1 MPQNFWSLVWCLLL
15 LLLFIGW
22 VIPVESFSPSAFTTT
37 SAITIMVRHT
47 PKRRPL
53 GVRSSSSTSY
63 TALDASSSSTSSDEG
78 TTTTTTTTTWD
89 AAGTNDGGGGGG
101 GDGDIEF
108 CELGVNTVYACE
120 TIPATQTQWGATTNL
135 AKCIC
140 GAGSFALP
148 YVFLQQ
154 GLLGGI
160 LSLTLCGGLAA
171 YTMISLAE
179 SQEEETMATTRIT
192 SSSSSSPRPPIASYV
207 ELTNIVLGKQASQ
220 GVFFLTLCA
229 ALGVCSTYLVF
240 IGQTLESMA
249 TTTMGNDNNNNYNNV
264 VQYFFPNASK
274 LSFEIGTVL
283 LLLPLCLIRDYSIFA
298 FTSALGVLAVV
309 GGMAVTV
316 ASGLWVDPGWQSV
329 LATFSE
335 LRLWPESWAA
345 AFGTSFGTVAYLFC
359 INFLTFP
366 ILNSMQDPKKEYAG
380 AVTMAVSGVWIVN
393 VIFAILC
400 LAFFGND
407 TQDLVLSNLGNN
419 GPYLSALKLFLC
431 VDLACTFPIVF
442 SSARQILQGAFLE
455 RPDSDEAA
463 LSRVGIVVV
472 AVSACLGL
480 AQIGGFGTVAN
491 LVGGVAQGTLA
502 FVVPPAIAIAVA
514 RNRRRRR
521 GGVEEKE
528 RRRMDKE
535 ESTISS
541 SHQDVGQWLIL
552 AFGVVVV
559 SSVTYFT
566 IESAMV
572 ATV

>member
-1 MPQNFWSLVWCLLL
+1 
-15 LLLFIGW
+15 
-22 VIPVESFSPSAFTTT
+22 
-37 SAITIMVRHT
+37 MVRHT

-53 GVRSSSSTSY
+53 GVRSSTSY
-63 TALDASSSSTSSDEG
+63 TALDASSSSSSSNDDDKG
-78 TTTTTTTTTWD
+78 ATTTITTTCD
-89 AAGTNDGGGGGG
+89 VRGTNDGGGGGG
-101 GDGDIEF
+101 GGKNYIDDDEIEL
-108 CELGVNTVYACE
+108 CELGVNTVNACE

-135 AKCIC
+135 VKCIC

-171 YTMISLAE
+171 YTMMSLAE
-179 SQEEETMATTRIT
+179 SKEETMATMTTTTTTST
-192 SSSSSSPRPPIASYV
+192 SSSSSSSRPIASYV
-207 ELTNIVLGKQASQ
+207 ELTNIVLGKRASQ

-249 TTTMGNDNNNNYNNV
+249 MGDDTSNLV
-264 VQYFFPNASK
+264 HYFFPNVSK
-274 LSFEIGTVL
+274 LSFEIGTAL

-309 GGMAVTV
+309 GGMAVTL
-316 ASGLWVDPGWQSV
+316 ASGLWVDPGWQSA
-329 LATFSE
+329 LATLPE

-345 AFGTSFGTVAYLFC
+345 AFGTSFGTIAYLFC

-366 ILNSMQDPKKEYAG
+366 ILNSLQEPKDYAG
-380 AVTMAVSGVWIVN
+380 AVTTAVTGVWIVN

-442 SSARQILQGAFLE
+442 SSARQILQVAILE
-455 RPDSDEAA
+455 RPEADEAA
-463 LSRVGIVVV
+463 LSRIVIVTA

-480 AQIGGFGTVAN
+480 AQIGGFGAVAN

-502 FVVPPAIAIAVA
+502 FVVPPAIALAVA

-521 GGVEEKE
+521 GDDDDDDDDE
-528 RRRMDKE
+528 RRRMNKE
-535 ESTISS
+535 ESSLSS
-541 SHQDVGQWLIL
+541 YHEVGQWIIM

-566 IESAMV
+566 IESSMV